1 MTYDADTFPVTLQN
15 PNNQILYNTDGSINT
30 ISTHWQDW
38 FFQWAFAATATTIPA
53 GAVAERFNFNAY
65 LGYSFFI
72 SAWVYPI
79 VVHWAWSQYGWL
91 GYGRWQLNHLFGSG
105 YIDFAGS
112 GVVHMV
118 GGFSGMWACIL
129 VGPRMGRFD
138 SNGKPVDMPGHSA
151 TLVVLGTVLLWFGWY
166 GFNPGSMIFINNAG
180 YAMVVGRAAV
190 CTTLAGAA
198 GGLMAL
204 AVAFLRN
211 KAWDL
216 LACCNGVLCG
226 FVAVTGGCHVLEP
239 WAAIICGAVAAVI
252 FEAVCVLFLRLKIDD
267 PLMAAPMH
275 GFCGAWGIF
284 WVGLMANQEYILQAY
299 GGSHTGA
306 EPTSPPYNVYD
317 PSGLNP
323 VNYPFGLFYYG
334 GGGVL
339 LASQIVGILVIFAWV
354 TVNMVPFFYIFK
366 MMGALRISAEEEQAG
381 LDASKHGGSAY
392 NYDGGLNKPEKASR
406 LYGGPT
412 PGTVGAT
419 FSSAPEHGL

>member
-1 MTYDADTFPVTLQN
+1 M
-15 PNNQILYNTDGSINT
+15 
-30 ISTHWQDW
+30 
-38 FFQWAFAATATTIPA
+38 
-53 GAVAERFNFNAY
+53 
-65 LGYSFFI
+65 GYSFFL

-91 GYGRWQLNHLFGSG
+91 GYGRWQLNHLFRAG

-118 GGFSGMWACIL
+118 GGFTGMWACIL

-166 GFNPGSMIFINNAG
+166 GFNPGSMIFINSAN

-190 CTTLAGAA
+190 TTTLAGAA

-204 AVAFLRN
+204 AVAFMRN

-239 WAAIICGAVAAVI
+239 WAAIICGAVASVV
-252 FEAVCVLFLRLKIDD
+252 FEFVCVMFLRLKIDD
-267 PLMAAPMH
+267 PLSAAPMH
-275 GFCGAWGIF
+275 GFCGAWGLF
-284 WVGLMANQEYILQAY
+284 WVGLMAKQEYILQVY
-299 GGSHTGA
+299 GGSHTGTEA
-306 EPTSPPYNVYD
+306 NA
-317 PSGLNP
+317 P
-323 VNYPFGLFYYG
+323 VPNADDVLNYPYGLFYYG
-334 GGGVL
+334 GGGLL
-339 LASQIVGILVIFAWV
+339 LASQIIGILVIFAWV

-366 MMGALRISAEEEQAG
+366 SFGALRISAEEEQAG

-406 LYGGPT
+406 LYGGPS

-419 FSSAPEHGL
+419 FSSAPEHGI